1 MQNIQINGKKEP
13 TGHPRASRPFHVM
26 SKPTGAACN
35 IDCGY
40 CFYLEKSALYPRGS
54 IGTMSDEVLEAHIRQ
69 TFESQP
75 GPMVT
80 LAWQGGEPTLMGL
93 DFFRRAVAIERRLAP
108 PGVQV
113 ERTLQTNGLLLDEEW
128 CRFLKDNGFLVG
140 LSMDGP
146 MAMHDAWRLDRK
158 GKGTFDK
165 VLKAARLLQQYQ
177 VEFNILA
184 TVNSANGDHPLEV
197 YRFFRDEVKANYLQ
211 FIPIVVRDPN
221 SETGVTE
228 SSVGALQYGK
238 FLSAIFDEW
247 VSRDVGKMFVLNF
260 DFSLANWLGVPSN
273 CLFSPECGNALALE
287 RNGDLYSC
295 DHFVNPENL
304 LGNILKTP
312 MSALVESEKQRQ
324 FGRDKFAKLPQ
335 YCRECPVLFAC
346 FGECPKNRFI
356 KTPNGEEGLNYLC
369 GGYKHFF
376 THVDP
381 KMKAIAKLLREGRLA
396 NEIMGAPQPQKS
408 HNLSQ

>member
-1 MQNIQINGKKEP
+1 
-13 TGHPRASRPFHVM
+13 
-26 SKPTGAACN
+26 
-35 IDCGY
+35 
-40 CFYLEKSALYPRGS
+40 
-54 IGTMSDEVLEAHIRQ
+54 MSDDVLEAHIRQ
-69 TFESQP
+69 TFECHP
-75 GPMVT
+75 GPLVT

-93 DFFRRAVAIERRLAP
+93 EFFRRAVAFEKKLAP

-113 ERTLQTNGLLLDEEW
+113 ERTIQTNGLLLDDAW
-128 CRFLKDNGFLVG
+128 CQFLHDNGFLVG

-146 MAMHDAWRLDRK
+146 KEMHDTWRKDRK
-158 GKGTFDK
+158 GEGTFDR
-165 VLKAARLLQQYQ
+165 VLKAGRLLQQHQ

-211 FIPIVVRDPN
+211 FIPIVVRDQH
-221 SETGVTE
+221 SKTGVTE
-228 SSVGALQYGK
+228 SSVNAQQYGK

-247 VSRDVGKMFVLNF
+247 VSRDVGKVFVLNF

-273 CLFSPECGNALALE
+273 CIFSPECGTALALE

-304 LGNILKTP
+304 LGNIMKTP
-312 MSALVESEKQRQ
+312 LVALVESEKQRQ

-335 YCRECPVLFAC
+335 YCHACPVLFAC

-356 KTPNGEEGLNYLC
+356 KTPDGEEGLNYLC
-369 GGYKHFF
+369 EGYKHFF
-376 THVDP
+376 IHIDP
-381 KMKAIAKLLREGRLA
+381 KMKVMAKLVREGHFA
-396 NEIMGAPQPQKS
+396 DEIMTSPQLQKE
-408 HNLSQ
+408 QK